1 MKSVIAALTLI
12 LAVIIGGLAYTS
24 SLVEVSDELS
34 EMNAAVQSSLENN
47 YTENAEHQ
55 IEQMRGYLEDKETV
69 LSAMGDH
76 DELDEIKINIAELE
90 QYVKGEMKTDALAKS
105 EVIEFLFEHMPEN
118 YRLKLRNVL

>member
-12 LAVIIGGLAYTS
+12 LSVLIGGGVYTS
-24 SLVEVSDELS
+24 SLVRVSNELS

-47 YTENAEHQ
+47 YMESAEHQ
-55 IEQMRGYLEDKETV
+55 IEQMRGYLEDKEEV

-76 DELDEIKINIAELE
+76 DELDEIKMNIAELE
-90 QYVKGEMKTDALAKS
+90 QYVKGKMKVDALAKS
-105 EVIEFLFEHMPEN
+105 EVLEFLLEHMPEN

>member
-12 LAVIIGGLAYTS
+12 LAVVAGGLAYTS
-24 SLVEVSDELS
+24 SLVKVSDELS

-47 YTENAEHQ
+47 YIENAEHQ
-55 IEQMRGYLEDKETV
+55 IEQMRSYLEDKETV

-105 EVIEFLFEHMPEN
+105 EVLEFLFEHMPEN

>member
-12 LAVIIGGLAYTS
+12 LAVVAGGFAYTAN
-24 SLVEVSDELS
+24 LVKVSNELS

-47 YTENAEHQ
+47 YIENAEHQ
-55 IEQMRGYLEDKETV
+55 IEQMRGYLEDKESV

-76 DELDEIKINIAELE
+76 DELDEIKMNIAELE

-105 EVIEFLFEHMPEN
+105 EVLEFLFEHMPEN

>member
-12 LAVIIGGLAYTS
+12 LAVVVGGFAYTA
-24 SLVEVSDELS
+24 SLVKVSDELS

-47 YTENAEHQ
+47 YIENAEHQ
-55 IEQMRGYLEDKETV
+55 IEQMRDYLEDKESV

-76 DELDEIKINIAELE
+76 DELDEIKMNIAELE

-105 EVIEFLFEHMPEN
+105 EVLEFLFEHMPEN